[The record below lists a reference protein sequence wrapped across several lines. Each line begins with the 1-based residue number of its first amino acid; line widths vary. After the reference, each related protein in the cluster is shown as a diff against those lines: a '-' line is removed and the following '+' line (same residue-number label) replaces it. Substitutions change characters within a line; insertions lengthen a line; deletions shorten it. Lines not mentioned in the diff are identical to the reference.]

1 MRERGERR
9 WRTVDGDDGGAGAAR
24 WGGGRREAMEARAR
38 RCGEALFLFFLLLL
52 LFALIPDLARRD
64 GGAEVERVALIVS
77 MYLFFF

>member
-1 MRERGERR
+1 
-9 WRTVDGDDGGAGAAR
+9 
-24 WGGGRREAMEARAR
+24 MEARAR